1 MFQDLKAKLERLGF
15 NQEEIEILL
24 SSWADGTDDFRT
36 YLLESVDHVTV
47 ETARAALQAWE

>member
-15 NQEEIEILL
+15 NQDEIEILL
-24 SSWADGTDDFRT
+24 SDWADGTDDFRT